1 MSSHNHSHHHHPHNY
16 NKAFLFGV
24 ALNITFVLVEVFF
37 GLLAD
42 SLALLAD
49 AGHNL
54 SDVVSL
60 LLAWAAAALAAQKP
74 TAKWTY
80 GFRRVA
86 ILASLIS
93 ALLLLLTLGGIVW
106 EAFERLQS
114 PQAVNSGIVIAV
126 AAVGVVINFATAML
140 FFSGQKHDLN
150 IKAAYLHM
158 AADALVSLGVVIAGL
173 IIWFTSW
180 LWLDPL
186 ISLLI
191 VLIIVWM
198 TWGLLKDATVSA
210 IDGVPAGIHLPDVA
224 HYLRQQPGVD
234 DLHDLHIWAI
244 GTHDIAL
251 TVHLVMPNQ
260 TADDL
265 FLNQLSDHLQ
275 ADFNINHTTIQVE
288 TGVELLCK
296 QAHADSL

>member
-1 MSSHNHSHHHHPHNY
+1 MSLHNHSHHQQNY
-16 NKAFLFGV
+16 NNAFLLGIS
-24 ALNITFVLVEVFF
+24 LNIAFVLVEVFF

-60 LLAWAAAALAAQKP
+60 LLAWGASSLARQKP

-80 GFRRVA
+80 GFHRVT

-93 ALLLLLTLGGIVW
+93 AILLLVTLGGIAW
-106 EAFERLQS
+106 EAIERLS
-114 PQAVNSGIVIAV
+114 DPQAVNSGIIIAV
-126 AAVGVVINFATAML
+126 AAVGVVINFATALL
-140 FFSGQKHDLN
+140 FLSGQKHDLN

-158 AADALVSLGVVIAGL
+158 AADALVSLGVVVAGL
-173 IIWFTSW
+173 VIWLTAW
-180 LWLDPL
+180 LWLDPV

-191 VLIIVWM
+191 VLIILWL
-198 TWGLLKDATVSA
+198 TWGLLRDASVSA
-210 IDGVPAGIHLPDVA
+210 IDGVPASIHLPDVA
-224 HYLRQQPGVD
+224 AYLQNQPGVD

-244 GTHDIAL
+244 GTKNIAL
-251 TVHLVMPNQ
+251 TVHLIMLNH
-260 TADDL
+260 AHDDQ
-265 FLNQLSDHLQ
+265 FLNQLSDGLQ
-275 ADFNINHTTIQVE
+275 AKFNISHTTIQIE
-288 TGVELLCK
+288 TSVGTVCK

>member
-1 MSSHNHSHHHHPHNY
+1 MSLHNHSHHQQNY
-16 NKAFLFGV
+16 NKAFLLGIS
-24 ALNITFVLVEVFF
+24 LNVVFVLAEVFF

-60 LLAWAAAALAAQKP
+60 LLAWGASALARQKP

-80 GFRRVA
+80 GFHRVT

-93 ALLLLLTLGGIVW
+93 AILLLVTLGGIAW
-106 EAFERLQS
+106 EAIERLS
-114 PQAVNSGIVIAV
+114 DPQAVNSGIVIAV
-126 AAVGVVINFATAML
+126 AAMGVVINFATATL

-173 IIWFTSW
+173 VIWLTAW

-191 VLIIVWM
+191 VLIVLWV
-198 TWGLLKDATVSA
+198 TWGLLRDASVSA
-210 IDGVPAGIHLPDVA
+210 VDGVPTSIHLPDVVA
-224 HYLRQQPGVD
+224 YLRNQPGID

-244 GTHDIAL
+244 GTQNIAL
-251 TVHLVMPNQ
+251 TVHLVMLNQ
-260 TADDL
+260 TGDDL
-265 FLNQLSDHLQ
+265 FLNQLSDRLQ
-275 ADFNINHTTIQVE
+275 AEFNINHTTIQVE
-288 TGVELLCK
+288 TSIETVCK